1 MPPPPKVTIKE
12 DSDDDDL
19 DDLDDILDEFQSL
32 PQPTGKPSTKTG
44 DAGASDGNRGPS
56 LGSLDDD
63 FARQLQLGMQDLL
76 GEMQDSKELQ
86 DQFEHLVKELNDA
99 TAAPGT
105 MPSAPS
111 SSRPSD
117 QAAAN
122 FQDRIKQTMDRMKS
136 SGAEVDAAVADSEAD
151 DFLSEMLKQMQG
163 AAGEGESDEDFSS
176 MLLNMMEQLTSK
188 EILYEPMKE
197 LNGKYP
203 EWLRNNESKQPA
215 EDLRRYREQYGVV
228 KEIVAKF
235 EEPEYRDESDN
246 DREFIIDRMQKMQ
259 AAGAPPTELMGEM
272 GQGLDIPP
280 DVDSN
285 CAVQ

>member
-1 MPPPPKVTIKE
+1 MSI
-12 DSDDDDL
+12 
-19 DDLDDILDEFQSL
+19 DILDEFQSL
-32 PQPTGKPSTKTG
+32 PQPTGEPSTNAGGT
-44 DAGASDGNRGPS
+44 GASNDSCGPS
-56 LGSLDDD
+56 LGPLDDD

-99 TAAPGT
+99 TAAPG
-105 MPSAPS
+105 PGPAASS

-136 SGAEVDAAVADSEAD
+136 SGAEVDAAVADSETD

-163 AAGEGESDEDFSS
+163 AAGEGESDEDFSK

-197 LNGKYP
+197 LNEKYP
-203 EWLRNNESKQPA
+203 EWLRNNESKQSA
-215 EDLRRYREQYGVV
+215 EDLQRYREQYGVV

-235 EEPEYRDESDN
+235 EEPEYRDESDK

-259 AAGAPPTELMGEM
+259 AAGAPPKELMGEM